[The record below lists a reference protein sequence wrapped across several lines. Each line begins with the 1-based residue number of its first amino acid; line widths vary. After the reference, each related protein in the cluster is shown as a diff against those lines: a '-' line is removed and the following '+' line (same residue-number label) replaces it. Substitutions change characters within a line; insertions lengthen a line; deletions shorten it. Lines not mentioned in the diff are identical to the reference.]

1 MEEITW
7 KKLHA
12 DHLRRLYGS
21 RAEAWKDI
29 TTDDRAIYCNIYRR
43 MLEALESLPDEPHN
57 YICVAMNHKMKEDR
71 ETLDSIKATFAGR

>member
-1 MEEITW
+1 MKTW
-7 KKLHA
+7 KQIHA
-12 DHLRRLYGS
+12 EHLRMWYGS

-29 TTDDRAIYCNIYRR
+29 TTTDDRLIYCNIYRR

-71 ETLDSIKATFAGR
+71 ATLDSIKATFEGR